1 LAVNRLRTWL
11 RRTEAEGLPD
21 SFEKELARE
30 MLASERRR
38 ATILAGMFSCLLVI
52 YVAAASLF
60 PALLGRLSH
69 GKLQPVTLI
78 PLIAPAIVYEL
89 LARALFG
96 YFLKTNREPPLM
108 ARYGNALI
116 ETSFPTL
123 LIIMAAR
130 IFDPAYAL
138 LLPPVLFYFFFILL
152 ATLRLDFGLCVF
164 TGAVAAVEYLGLA
177 ALYVGRGQTVPG
189 DPILTALPHH
199 LGKGIIFL
207 LSGVL
212 AGLVALQIKR
222 GFIHSLRL
230 IEERNRV
237 VGMFGQH
244 VSPAVVEKLL
254 TQEVDLGGEVR
265 HVCLMFL
272 DIRDFTAFAE
282 GQSPEAVVQYLNT
295 LFDFM
300 IETVNRYQGIVNKF
314 LGDGFMAVFG
324 APILDGEDSRH
335 AVEAALE
342 IVAKVEALNARNGIP
357 PTRIGIGLHAGEA
370 VTGNVGSALRKE
382 YTIIGDVVN
391 LASRIEQLNKQ
402 FGSRL
407 LISED
412 VRRAIG
418 EAGPEA
424 VALGPVEVRGY
435 TAPVQIYKLA

>member
-1 LAVNRLRTWL
+1 VNRLRTWL
-11 RRTEAEGLPD
+11 RHTDAEGASN
-21 SFEKELARE
+21 SFEQALARE
-30 MLASERRR
+30 TLASEQLRV
-38 ATILAGMFSCLLVI
+38 TIIAVILSFLLVI
-52 YVAAASLF
+52 YATLSFSPAHTLLDQLF
-60 PALLGRLSH
+60 H
-69 GKLQPVTLI
+69 GKLPWVTVLSLI
-78 PLIAPAIVYEL
+78 VPALAYEL
-89 LARALFG
+89 LARAVFG
-96 YFLKTNREPPLM
+96 YFLKANREPPLP
-108 ARYGNALI
+108 ARYANALL

-123 LIIMAAR
+123 IIMLAAG
-130 IFDPAYAL
+130 IFGPVYAL
-138 LLPPVLFYFFFILL
+138 LLPPTLFYFFFILL

-164 TGAVAAVEYLGLA
+164 TGAVAAVEYVGLA
-177 ALYVGRGQTVPG
+177 WAYLGRGQVLAAE
-189 DPILTALPHH
+189 PILTAMPHH
-199 LGKGIIFL
+199 LGKGVIFL
-207 LSGVL
+207 LTGLL

-222 GFIHSLRL
+222 QFVNSLRL
-230 IEERNRV
+230 VEERNRV

-254 TQEVDLGGEVR
+254 TQAVDVGGEVR

-282 GQSPEAVVQYLNT
+282 AQSPEAVVQYLNT
-295 LFDFM
+295 VFEFM

-342 IVAKVEALNARNGIP
+342 IVAKLDELNARSGIP

-407 LISED
+407 LVSES
-412 VRRAIG
+412 VWLAIG
-418 EAGPEA
+418 EAGQA
-424 VALGPVEVRGY
+424 ATALGPVQVKGHA
-435 TAPVQIYKLA
+435 APVQIYKLA

>member
-1 LAVNRLRTWL
+1 MPRLNFGFHRFADISGDT
-11 RRTEAEGLPD
+11 
-21 SFEKELARE
+21 FEHALARE
-30 MLASERRR
+30 TLVSERRR
-38 ATILAGMFSCLLVI
+38 VTLIAIILICLLIIYVTVSLFFPVLLDSLFHGQLRTATIL
-52 YVAAASLF
+52 
-60 PALLGRLSH
+60 
-69 GKLQPVTLI
+69 
-78 PLIAPAIVYEL
+78 PLMIPAIGYEL
-89 LARALFG
+89 LARAVFG
-96 YFLKTNREPPLM
+96 YFLKTKREPVQI
-108 ARYGNALI
+108 ARYANALV
-116 ETSFPTL
+116 ETSFPTIM
-123 LIIMAAR
+123 IILAAR

-138 LLPPVLFYFFFILL
+138 LLPPTLFYFFFILL
-152 ATLRLDFGLCVF
+152 ATLRLDFWLCVF
-164 TGAVAAVEYLGLA
+164 TGAVAMAEYIGLAWVYLGRSEA
-177 ALYVGRGQTVPG
+177 IAV
-189 DPILTALPHH
+189 DPILTAMPHH
-199 LGKGIIFL
+199 VGKGLIFL
-207 LSGVL
+207 FAGVL

-222 GFIHSLRL
+222 QFVNSLRL
-230 IEERNRV
+230 IQERNRV

-282 GQSPEAVVQYLNT
+282 AQRPEAVVQYLNQ

-300 IETVNRYQGIVNKF
+300 IETVNRYHGIVNKF

-324 APILDGEDSRH
+324 APITDGEDIRH

-342 IVAKVEALNARNGIP
+342 IIAKVDELNAANGIP

-407 LISED
+407 LVSEEVWLALGNTGQD
-412 VRRAIG
+412 A
-418 EAGPEA
+418 A
-424 VALGPVEVRGY
+424 ALGPVSVKGHA
-435 TAPVQIYKLA
+435 APVQIYKLA